1 MYKCEKLSKKNFNS
15 FLELNNKAKDFN
27 ELNLDYNHIYESL
40 SFKDLLMLKNNIK
53 LLKVNEEYHGFVWY
67 NTDDS
72 RRNIIIIDSL
82 YLEPTDINVDLFNCF
97 INKLKK
103 NLILEYET
111 LTTERNSKELRAF
124 GFKEY
129 KGNIEMELCL
139 KDFNKYNYLLNK
151 NVTFQTFIQGKH
163 ELIRCEIQN
172 QVFKNKDRIPLTV
185 DDIYFDE
192 TQEYYLE
199 DCSIFLKYNEE
210 YIGYGQIILDNKPI
224 IVNLGIL
231 ENYRGLGLGKV
242 LLLKL
247 IEMAKK
253 RGFNHISIKVLNSNI
268 IAKNL
273 YKSLGF
279 REQREFTIW
288 QLSVKK
294 KR

>member
-1 MYKCEKLSKKNFNS
+1 MYKCERLSKKNFDFFLKLNS
-15 FLELNNKAKDFN
+15 KAKDFN
-27 ELNLDYNHIYESL
+27 ELNLDYNNIYEDL

-53 LLKVNEEYHGFVWY
+53 LLRVNEEYHGFVWY
-67 NTDDS
+67 NTDDF
-72 RRNIIIIDSL
+72 RKNIVIINSL
-82 YLEPTDINVDLFNCF
+82 YVDPTDISVDLLNCF

-103 NLILEYET
+103 NIILEYET

-124 GFKEY
+124 GFNEY
-129 KGNIEMELCL
+129 KANIEMELCL
-139 KDFNKYNYLLNK
+139 KDFNKNNYILNK
-151 NVTFQTFIQGKH
+151 NVNFQTFIQGKH

-192 TQEYYLE
+192 AQEYYLE

-210 YIGYGQIILDNKPI
+210 YIGYGQIIFDNKPI

-231 ENYRGLGLGKV
+231 ENYRGLGFGKV
-242 LLLKL
+242 LLLNL
-247 IEMAKK
+247 VEMAKK
-253 RGFNHISIKVLNSNI
+253 KGFEHISIKVLNSNMV
-268 IAKNL
+268 AKNL
-273 YKSLGF
+273 YKSIGF
-279 REQREFTIW
+279 KEQREFTIW